1 MYEVLQRLKGIS
13 CLLYVLSFQT
23 DATDYKYQAEALEF
37 LSDGVDS
44 CIKELEKI
52 RLKQEVSNKTN

>member
-13 CLLYVLSFQT
+13 CVLCVLSFQT
-23 DATDYKYQAEALEF
+23 DTTDYKYQAEAMEF
-37 LSDGVDS
+37 LSDGIDS

-52 RLKQEVSNKTN
+52 KLEQGISD